1 MAGAFGLD
9 VFLSHL
15 PVIFTHALLPFDF
28 FSCRRF
34 AAAAADAVVVD
45 FCHSVVT

>member
-1 MAGAFGLD
+1 MTGAFGLD

-15 PVIFTHALLPFDF
+15 PVIFTHALLPFF

-34 AAAAADAVVVD
+34 AAAAAATVVVD